1 MNFGSITRF
10 AGDRVGGMFGSAYN
24 AVDNQLGGLLPGGVK
39 VNAAGLGKDI
49 VKDALPGKR
58 SMIGEAGSKK
68 ANSVA
73 GHLARGDVDRAAVG
87 TRAGAMTGKAR
98 EHLIEEGAE
107 RGVKALARRGARLS
121 VPVVGPVLG
130 TMDTVNDAKSAYS
143 AVLEATTGKNFDQHV
158 ETMAHTRDRGRD
170 IGGGWYPEAG
180 SVMPSDGSIPE
191 ITQGTRSNPIAQ
203 EVKARF
209 DDAASNFNPL
219 KGEWGV
225 SEILYGR

>member
-1 MNFGSITRF
+1 MNFGAMTRF
-10 AGDRVGGMFGSAYN
+10 AGDRLSGMFGSAYN
-24 AVDNQLGGLLPGGVK
+24 AVDDQIGGILPGGVD

-73 GHLARGDVDRAAVG
+73 GHLARGDIDRAAVG
-87 TRAGAMTGKAR
+87 TRAGAATAKLR
-98 EHLIEEGAE
+98 EHLVEEGVEAAA
-107 RGVKALARRGARLS
+107 KWGAKRAGTFA

-130 TMDTVNDAKSAYS
+130 TLDTVNDAKNAYS
-143 AVLEATTGKNFDQHV
+143 SVLEATTGKNLDQHIAA
-158 ETMAHTRDRGRD
+158 TAITRNKGRGLNALF
-170 IGGGWYPEAG
+170 PEAG

-191 ITQGTRSNPIAQ
+191 ITQGSPQNPMMQ
-203 EVKARF
+203 EVKSRF
-209 DDAASNFNPL
+209 HDAASTFNPV

-225 SEILYGR
+225 SEILWGR

>member
-24 AVDNQLGGLLPGGVK
+24 AVDGQLGGLLPGGVD
-39 VNAAGLGKDI
+39 VNAGNL
-49 VKDALPGKR
+49 VKDVVKDSLPGKR

-73 GHLARGDVDRAAVG
+73 GHLARGDVDKAAVG
-87 TRAGAMTGKAR
+87 TRAGAATGKVR
-98 EHLIEEGAE
+98 EHLVEEGVEA
-107 RGVKALARRGARLS
+107 GAKALARRAGTFS
-121 VPVVGPVLG
+121 IPVVGPVLG
-130 TMDTVNDAKSAYS
+130 TWDTVNDAKNAYS
-143 AVLEATTGKNFDQHV
+143 SVLEVTTGKNLDEHAAATAIRRN
-158 ETMAHTRDRGRD
+158 EGRGLNALF
-170 IGGGWYPEAG
+170 PEAG

-191 ITQGTRSNPIAQ
+191 ITQGDRQNPIAQ

-209 DDAASNFNPL
+209 NDAASTFNPL

-225 SEILYGR
+225 SEMLWGR